1 MNYILYQ
8 AYGNKDILN
17 EAIFSILSFERL
29 PSKPDVE
36 FVIYTDD
43 KEYFKNRVPE
53 NTHFELITKPQ
64 LTIWRGATDF
74 VHRVKVEIIKDFFGK
89 YKGNLLYIDTDTTF
103 ISDPSPI
110 FEGIDEGKVYMH
122 ICEGKIDSGDNL
134 VFKKLSKFLKGKSF
148 ILKNKETLS
157 IREDIPMWNA
167 GLLAFD
173 TRTAILLDEVLE
185 ITDILHNSYQRHVME
200 QLAFSF
206 VLQTK
211 RNLLPAD
218 KWVFHYWNFKEI
230 RPVLNDFLSSH
241 QNLSF
246 KELSKIGA
254 KIDIKELFIPKGLFE
269 SLPRWKQ
276 KVRKIF
282 KLKTWQMPEY
292 KFW

>member
-29 PSKPDVE
+29 ATKPEVT

-43 KEYFKNRVPE
+43 EVYFKDKVPA
-53 NTHFELITKPQ
+53 NTQFELLTKAQ
-64 LTIWRGATDF
+64 LIIWRGPTDF
-74 VHRVKVEIIKDFFGK
+74 VHRVKIEIIKDFFTK
-89 YKGNLLYIDTDTTF
+89 YTGNLLYIDTDTTF
-103 ISDPSPI
+103 LADPAPI
-110 FEGIDEGKVYMH
+110 FTGISAGKVYMH

-148 ILKNKETLS
+148 TLKSKGILK

-167 GLLAFD
+167 GLLGFD
-173 TRTAILLDEVLE
+173 KRSVVLLDEVLDV
-185 ITDILHNSYQRHVME
+185 TDTLHSAYQRHVME

-211 RNLLPAD
+211 RDLLPAD
-218 KWVFHYWNFKEI
+218 QWIFHYWNFKEI

-241 QNLSF
+241 RNITFDKLAHTA
-246 KELSKIGA
+246 SKL
-254 KIDIKELFIPKGLFE
+254 DIRELFKPKGAFE
-269 SLPRWKQ
+269 SLPSWKQ

-282 KLKTWQMPEY
+282 RLKTWELPDY